1 MENIYKK
8 RERKRE
14 GKRTEKIKR
23 KRNLSIKFAF
33 DFIFVASCN
42 SKGREGRMEIR
53 KSSGIDRVTK
63 RREGGEGAPNTR
75 EDHGA
80 RAVNTNLSTRKKE
93 NERDAKS
100 LQVGGGEGPLSMN
113 RERGMHRE
121 TVKGRER
128 ERGGR
133 RRRSGRSGVEI
144 RFTGVV

>member
-1 MENIYKK
+1 
-8 RERKRE
+8 
-14 GKRTEKIKR
+14 
-23 KRNLSIKFAF
+23 
-33 DFIFVASCN
+33 
-42 SKGREGRMEIR
+42 MEIR
-53 KSSGIDRVTK
+53 KSSGIDRVTT

-93 NERDAKS
+93 NERDAK
-100 LQVGGGEGPLSMN
+100 LQVGAGGPLSMN

-121 TVKGRER
+121 AVKGRER